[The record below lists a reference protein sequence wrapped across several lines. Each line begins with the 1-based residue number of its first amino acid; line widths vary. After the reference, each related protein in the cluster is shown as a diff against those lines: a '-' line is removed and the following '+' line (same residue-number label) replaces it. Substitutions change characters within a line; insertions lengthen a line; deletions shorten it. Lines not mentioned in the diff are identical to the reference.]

1 MSNDPRNLTEQA
13 RLLYDKLSTMTVPP
27 HGISLQMWM
36 ELAILQSKK
45 HALETENNIDRVI
58 CEEMQKY
65 HDNIYLREPGA
76 Q

>member
-13 RLLYDKLSTMTVPP
+13 HLLYDKLSTTTIPP

-36 ELAILQSKK
+36 ELAILQTKK
-45 HALETENNIDRVI
+45 RSLETGDIIDSVI
-58 CEEMQKY
+58 SDEMQKY
-65 HDNIYLREPGA
+65 HDSIYIKEPGA